1 MTSAVLDSSA
11 LMAALEDES
20 GAEQVVGVLNGAAIS
35 AVNLSEVVAKFQDAG
50 REEDVIREA
59 LTRVPL
65 VVAPF
70 DEDHAYRAGLLRR
83 ATRGSGLS
91 LGDRACLSLAR
102 ALNLP
107 AYTADRAWAD
117 LEVDVRI
124 VVIR

>member
-20 GAEQVVGVLNGAAIS
+20 GAEQVVGVLNGATIS
-35 AVNLSEVVAKFQDAG
+35 AVNLSEVVAKFQDSG

-70 DEDHAYRAGLLRR
+70 DEDHAYRAGLLRS
-83 ATRGSGLS
+83 ATRGAGLS

-117 LEVDVRI
+117 VEVDVRI